1 MKQRLFLFFILIGC
15 NPKSKTS
22 VPETAVAN
30 KTIASTNDNDPGN
43 LMLDEDKFWQ
53 EIAKTHNGISLTN
66 ILNKINP
73 EEIVAFSNRFDS
85 LMSTAYDW
93 RLWGGAFVIYG
104 GCSDDCFDDFR
115 ANLIMQGKERFYQ
128 TLRDP
133 ESSITWINANELTV
147 DENPST
153 IISEVYRTKTGKEI
167 PYQKM
172 SKFEPSGVKFDE
184 ATVDRKYPKLAKKF
198 SSN

>member
-1 MKQRLFLFFILIGC
+1 MKQHLFLLFILVGC

-22 VPETAVAN
+22 VPETTVAN
-30 KTIASTNDNDPGN
+30 KTTASTNDNDPGS

-53 EIAKTHNGISLTN
+53 EIAKTHNGISLTS

-115 ANLIMQGKERFYQ
+115 ASLIMQGKERFYQ

-172 SKFEPSGVKFDE
+172 SKLEPSGVKFDE

-198 SSN
+198 SGN